1 MHGAKGRSNR
11 EEKLKSLHALLLGS
25 SLILSAGAALAQTEL
40 KVYISSQH
48 QPDVWRQVL
57 DAYEAKT
64 PDVKVTIETGGNTS
78 EAQAQY
84 LNTVMSARDPTL
96 DVLILDVIRPA
107 QFAAAGWTVPFND
120 VLGEPD
126 KALAGYLPAY
136 AAANDVDGK
145 VVALPAFADS
155 MFLYYRADLLEK
167 HGIET
172 PKTWPELVA
181 AAQKILSAEGD
192 PNLQGISFQGKAIEG
207 AVCTFLLPYWSQGK
221 EFTEN
226 GKLTF
231 DRDAAV
237 ASLALWKG
245 MVDQGVAK
253 ANIAEVAT
261 DDTRKEFQAGNA
273 VFAIN
278 WSYAWKS
285 FQGDDSAVKD
295 KVAVANIPAMEDGE
309 SRTCLGG
316 WEWGVSAY
324 SEHVPEAQKLVEH
337 LSSPETS
344 EFMAINAS
352 LLPTYPELYTDP
364 EVTAAV
370 PWFADALSTVE
381 TAKPRPVTPRYNEV
395 SDVVRTTVNAVLAGS
410 MTPEEGADLIEAR
423 LARVL
428 R

>member
-1 MHGAKGRSNR
+1 M
-11 EEKLKSLHALLLGS
+11 KSLHALLLGS
-25 SLILSAGAALAQTEL
+25 SLILCAGLAPAETEL
-40 KVYISSQH
+40 KVFISSQH

-57 DAYEAKT
+57 DAYEAKA
-64 PDVKVTIETGGNTS
+64 PEVKVTIETGGNTS

-84 LNTVMSARDPTL
+84 LNTVMSAKDSTL

-120 VLGEPD
+120 VLGDPE
-126 KALAGYLPAY
+126 KALGSYLPAY
-136 AAANDVDGK
+136 AAANAVDGK

-167 HGIET
+167 HGIAAPT
-172 PKTWPELVA
+172 TWPELIA
-181 AAQKILSAEGD
+181 AAQKVLAAEND
-192 PNLQGISFQGKAIEG
+192 PDLQGLSFQGKAIEG

-221 EFTEN
+221 DFTEN

-245 MVDQGVAK
+245 LVDQGVAK
-253 ANIAEVAT
+253 KNIAEVAT
-261 DDTRKEFQAGNA
+261 DDTRKEFQAGNV
-273 VFAIN
+273 VFAVN
-278 WSYAWKS
+278 WSYAWRS
-285 FQGDDSAVKD
+285 FQADDSPVKD
-295 KVAVANIPAMEDGE
+295 KVGVASIPAMEGGV

-324 SEHVPEAQKLVEH
+324 SEHVPEAQKLVAY

-344 EFMAINAS
+344 EFMAINAA
-352 LLPTYPELYTDP
+352 LLPTYPALYRDP
-364 EVTAAV
+364 EVLAAA
-370 PWFADALSTVE
+370 PWFADALATVE
-381 TAKPRPVTPRYNEV
+381 TAKARPVTPRYNEV
-395 SDVVRTTVNAVLAGS
+395 SEVVRSTVNAVLAGS
-410 MTPEEGADLIEAR
+410 MTPEEGADLIQTR

>member
-1 MHGAKGRSNR
+1 M
-11 EEKLKSLHALLLGS
+11 KSLHALLLGS
-25 SLILSAGAALAQTEL
+25 SLILCAGTALAETEL
-40 KVYISSQH
+40 KVFISSQH

-84 LNTVMSARDPTL
+84 LNTVMSAKDSTL

-120 VLGEPD
+120 LLGDPEQ
-126 KALAGYLPAY
+126 ALGRYLPAY
-136 AAANDVDGK
+136 AAANNVDGK

-155 MFLYYRADLLEK
+155 MFLYYRSDLLEK
-167 HGIET
+167 HGIAA

-181 AAQKILSAEGD
+181 AAQKVMAAEND

-221 EFTEN
+221 DFTEN

-253 ANIAEVAT
+253 KNIAEVAT
-261 DDTRKEFQAGNA
+261 DDTRKEFQAGNV

-278 WSYAWKS
+278 WSYAWRS
-285 FQGDDSAVKD
+285 FQADDSAVKD
-295 KVAVANIPAMEDGE
+295 KVAVASIPAMEGGV

-324 SEHVPEAQKLVEH
+324 SEHVPDAQKLVEY

-344 EFMAINAS
+344 EFMAINAA
-352 LLPTYPELYTDP
+352 LLPTYPELYNDP
-364 EVTAAV
+364 EVIGAV
-370 PWFADALSTVE
+370 PWFADALATVE
-381 TAKPRPVTPRYNEV
+381 TAKARPVTPRYNEV
-395 SDVVRTTVNAVLAGS
+395 SDVVRSTVNAVLAGS
-410 MTPEEGADLIEAR
+410 MTPEEGADLIQTR

>member
-1 MHGAKGRSNR
+1 MKPVLS
-11 EEKLKSLHALLLGS
+11 LLLGS
-25 SLILSAGAALAQTEL
+25 SMLVSASLTAAAETNLR
-40 KVYISSQH
+40 VFISSQH

-57 DAYEAKT
+57 DAYEAEN
-64 PDVKVTIETGGNTS
+64 PEVKVEIETGGNTS

-84 LNTVMSARDPTL
+84 LNTVMSAQDSTL

-120 VLGEPD
+120 ALGD
-126 KALAGYLPAY
+126 VKTAMGRYLPAY
-136 AAANDVDGK
+136 AAANTVDGN

-155 MFLYYRADLLEK
+155 MFLYYRADLLAK
-167 HGIET
+167 HGLQPPT
-172 PKTWPELVA
+172 TWSDLVA
-181 AAQKILSAEGD
+181 AAKAALAAEGD

-221 EFTEN
+221 ELVED
-226 GKLTF
+226 GRLTL

-237 ASLALWKG
+237 AALALWKSL
-245 MVDQGVAK
+245 VDEGVAK

-261 DDTRKEFQAGNA
+261 DDTRKEFQAGN
-273 VFAIN
+273 VLFAIN

-285 FQGDDSAVKD
+285 FQQADSPVKD
-295 KVAVANIPAMEDGE
+295 KVGVANIPTMEGGE

-324 SEHVPEAQKLVEH
+324 SQHVEPGQALVQY

-344 EFMAINAS
+344 KFMAINAA
-352 LLPTYPELYTDP
+352 LLPTYPGLYTDP
-364 EVTAAV
+364 EVVAAA
-370 PWFADALSTVE
+370 PWFADALATVE

-395 SDVVRTTVNAVLAGS
+395 SEVIRTTVNAVLAGI
-410 MTPEEGADLIEAR
+410 MTPEEGADLIQAR